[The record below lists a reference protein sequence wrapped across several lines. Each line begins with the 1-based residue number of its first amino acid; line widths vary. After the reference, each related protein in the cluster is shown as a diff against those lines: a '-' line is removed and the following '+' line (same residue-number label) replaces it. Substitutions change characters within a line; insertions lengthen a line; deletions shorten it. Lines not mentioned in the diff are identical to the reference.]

1 MCGQWDVQ
9 RDQRLSMAGRDKNIV
24 GYCYEDRSHNIYNIY
39 NIYTIYN
46 IYNIYNIY
54 TGVTT
59 GAGTAAR
66 RGTSWWMSPSS
77 TTPRCPTSSRA
88 SGEL

>member
-24 GYCYEDRSHNIYNIY
+24 GYCSEDRSD
-39 NIYTIYN
+39 N

-54 TGVTT
+54 TGVTA

-66 RGTSWWMSPSS
+66 RGTS
-77 TTPRCPTSSRA
+77 
-88 SGEL
+88 

>member
-1 MCGQWDVQ
+1 MTREQMCGQWDVQ

-24 GYCYEDRSHNIYNIY
+24 GYCYEDRSGGGNNNYNIY
-39 NIYTIYN
+39 NIYT
-46 IYNIYNIY
+46 IY

-77 TTPRCPTSSRA
+77 TTPRCQTSSRA

>member
-24 GYCYEDRSHNIYNIY
+24 GYCYEDRSDNN
-39 NIYTIYN
+39 
-46 IYNIYNIY
+46 YNIYNIY

-77 TTPRCPTSSRA
+77 TTPRCQTSSRA

>member
-1 MCGQWDVQ
+1 MTREQMCGQWDVQ

-24 GYCYEDRSHNIYNIY
+24 GYCYEDRSD
-39 NIYTIYN
+39 N

-77 TTPRCPTSSRA
+77 TTPRCQTSSRA

>member
-24 GYCYEDRSHNIYNIY
+24 GYCYEDRSGGGNN
-39 NIYTIYN
+39 N
-46 IYNIYNIY
+46 YNIYNIY

-66 RGTSWWMSPSS
+66 RGTS
-77 TTPRCPTSSRA
+77 
-88 SGEL
+88 